1 MIDAAV
7 KVEPG
12 FLRDQQN
19 AAAVR
24 TFRPA
29 QVFGRKNPCGLTLA
43 RGLYDHRRSLLDA
56 RSPHPIARYVEGRVW
71 RRRDALMKLPWLWKV
86 PEQRNEI
93 AGFAFRRVGG

>member
-1 MIDAAV
+1 MVDTAA

-12 FLRDQQN
+12 LLGDQQD
-19 AAAVR
+19 AAAVGA
-24 TFRPA
+24 FRPA
-29 QVFGRKNPCGLTLA
+29 QVFGRQNPCGRTPA

-56 RSPHPIARYVEGRVW
+56 RSPLPIARYVEGRVW

>member
-1 MIDAAV
+1 MVDAAA

-12 FLRDQQN
+12 LLGDQQD

-24 TFRPA
+24 AFRPA
-29 QVFGRKNPCGLTLA
+29 QIFGRKNQSRRT

>member
-1 MIDAAV
+1 MVDTAE

-12 FLRDQQN
+12 LLGDQQD
-19 AAAVR
+19 ATAVR
-24 TFRPA
+24 AFRPA
-29 QVFGRKNPCGLTLA
+29 QIFGRKNPCRRT

-71 RRRDALMKLPWLWKV
+71 RRRDAFMKLPWLWKV